1 MLQDIKRSHSVRLD
15 AKDVAIYGVNVHVEM
30 LCLRNIV
37 VVIGLGRCATLLSKK
52 HHWPQDPKRVLQGI
66 KRSCSVKLDAED
78 VAMYGGSVHVEM
90 LCLRNIVVVIGLE
103 RCDTLLGKKHCHRTQ
118 KECYKASNALVP
130 LGWMQKM

>member
-15 AKDVAIYGVNVHVEM
+15 AKDVAIYGVN
-30 LCLRNIV
+30 
-37 VVIGLGRCATLLSKK
+37 
-52 HHWPQDPKRVLQGI
+52 
-66 KRSCSVKLDAED
+66 
-78 VAMYGGSVHVEM
+78 VHVEM